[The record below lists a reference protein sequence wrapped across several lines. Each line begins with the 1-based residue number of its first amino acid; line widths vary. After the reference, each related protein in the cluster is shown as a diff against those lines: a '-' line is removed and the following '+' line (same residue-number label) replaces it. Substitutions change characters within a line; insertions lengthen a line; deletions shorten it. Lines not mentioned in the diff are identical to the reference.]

1 MGELKVIT
9 LTEDNV
15 KDFATK
21 MPSHGLVFIAFLAP
35 WCGHCQTFKPEWNQ
49 IQEHI
54 TQNKDMGSGHIITV
68 DDTNMKHLPCKQ
80 PSGFPT
86 LSLYNGKEWKENY
99 SGPRSRD
106 ALVQYLTDTMDTM
119 VKQNKPKKQKK
130 KTKKKTK
137 KRKRKHSSI
146 NGGGRTSKRRRRS
159 LRSSKKCKRCKRC
172 KSIKR
177 TPQVYQ

>member
-1 MGELKVIT
+1 MDGMKVIT

-54 TQNKDMGSGHIITV
+54 TQNKDKGSGHIITV

-86 LSLYNGKEWKENY
+86 LSLYNGNEWKENY
-99 SGPRSRD
+99 SGPRSKD
-106 ALVQYLTDTMDTM
+106 ALVQYLMDTM

-130 KTKKKTK
+130 RTKKRTK

-146 NGGGRTSKRRRRS
+146 NGGGRTYKRRRHS
-159 LRSSKKCKRCKRC
+159 LRSSKRCKRC
-172 KSIKR
+172 KCKR
-177 TPQVYQ
+177 CKCR

>member
-1 MGELKVIT
+1 MDGIKVIT

-35 WCGHCQTFKPEWNQ
+35 WCGHCKTFKPEWNQ
-49 IQEHI
+49 ILEHI

-86 LSLYNGKEWKENY
+86 LSLYNGKEWKEDY
-99 SGPRSRD
+99 SGSRSKD
-106 ALVQYLTDTMDTM
+106 ALVQYLMDTM

-130 KTKKKTK
+130 RTKKRTK
-137 KRKRKHSSI
+137 KRKRKHSI

-159 LRSSKKCKRCKRC
+159 LRSSKRCKRCKCKRCKCKRC
-172 KSIKR
+172 KCR
-177 TPQVYQ
+177 